1 MANNNSNNNARDH
14 NIFVSPYNPIGLRCN
29 YSRSARNIIN
39 GRPNTF
45 GLLMSWQIA
54 PMRHAF
60 ALYASDEMVAWEQ
73 NVIATITNKYSFC
86 DIVGISIISGMELL
100 KHIFGGRRQVPST
113 YSRLYGNQLFAIPRV
128 DNYPTSQYNYNR
140 IWKPV
145 EIKAIWGLT
154 VDRRRYLHAFYQ
166 LNIMNGSGRMVTQPN
181 NPLYWTWDSI
191 SVNVFDENG
200 RFQGRYG
207 LSDYWQ
213 WRMVGFVGDNHLF
226 PLNL

>member
-1 MANNNSNNNARDH
+1 MQLSAN
-14 NIFVSPYNPIGLRCN
+14 
-29 YSRSARNIIN
+29 
-39 GRPNTF
+39 
-45 GLLMSWQIA
+45 Q
-54 PMRHAF
+54 
-60 ALYASDEMVAWEQ
+60 
-73 NVIATITNKYSFC
+73 
-86 DIVGISIISGMELL
+86 
-100 KHIFGGRRQVPST
+100 
-113 YSRLYGNQLFAIPRV
+113 
-128 DNYPTSQYNYNR
+128 
-140 IWKPV
+140 WKPV